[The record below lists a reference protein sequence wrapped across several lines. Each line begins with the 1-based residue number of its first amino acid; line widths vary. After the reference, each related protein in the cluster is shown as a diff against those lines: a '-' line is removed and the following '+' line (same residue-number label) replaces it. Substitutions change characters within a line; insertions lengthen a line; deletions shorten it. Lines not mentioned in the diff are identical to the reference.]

1 MVQSPVL
8 QTVFRKV
15 RTIFALFLRACKN
28 TCNFACG
35 AAAKFLDMRSVAEPD
50 AQLLEVVEKAIGAIS
65 QHLSTKT
72 EEKGSITDLIRLLQ
86 LRRELEAE
94 KPRSVSARWVE
105 DECSESID

>member
-35 AAAKFLDMRSVAEPD
+35 AAAKFLDMTSVAEPN
-50 AQLLEVVEKAIGAIS
+50 ARLLLEVVEKAIGAIS

-72 EEKGSITDLIRLLQ
+72 EEKGSVTDLVRLLQ
-86 LRRELEAE
+86 LRQELEAG
-94 KPRSVSARWVE
+94 KAAAGISVRW
-105 DECSESID
+105 IR